1 MRIQLLNIN
10 YRRLSTS
17 INIDIN
23 IDISLKY
30 NRVSN
35 YMKELKRVWQLVS
48 TNPNKNSLSPYTVDT
63 FLYPMAIVGWITSTF
78 TA

>member
-17 INIDIN
+17 INIDI
-23 IDISLKY
+23 SLKC
-30 NRVSN
+30 NRLSK